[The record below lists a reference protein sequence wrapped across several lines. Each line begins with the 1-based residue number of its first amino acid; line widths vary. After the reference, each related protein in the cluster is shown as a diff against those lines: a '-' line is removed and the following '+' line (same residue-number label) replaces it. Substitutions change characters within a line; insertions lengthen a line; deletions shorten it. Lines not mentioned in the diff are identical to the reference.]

1 MNRIRWTAIAAV
13 ITCALGMQSA
23 GAHHSFSAV
32 FDAAKPVTLSGTVV
46 KFDFI
51 NPHSWLTIDVT
62 AADAPAQRWRVE
74 VANPNALLRLGW
86 RKDSVKPGDQVTVD
100 GFKGR
105 DGSNTAIGREFTLAD
120 GKKVLG
126 GVPQEQGSPP

>member
-1 MNRIRWTAIAAV
+1 MNRIHWAAV
-13 ITCALGMQSA
+13 AAAITLMLDIQSA

-32 FDAAKPVTLSGTVV
+32 FDATKPVTLSGTVV

-51 NPHSWLTIDVT
+51 NPHSWLTLDV
-62 AADAPAQRWRVE
+62 AASDAPTQRWRVE

-86 RKDSVKPGDQVTVD
+86 RKDSVKPGDHVTVD
-100 GFKGR
+100 GFKAR

-126 GVPQEQGSPP
+126 GVPQEQGAP